1 MLYFRGCTAREKQTS
16 IAEAT
21 EKLLNLAGVDY
32 HILKD
37 EACCGSVL
45 LRTGFLKEAQ
55 EQIAKM
61 LGYNR
66 AHYARFENG
75 TAEITLRFLEALQKA
90 FGITFDEAKVITKR
104 DNE

>member
-1 MLYFRGCTAREKQTS
+1 MNETKKSRTKLKQFRCG
-16 IAEAT
+16 
-21 EKLLNLAGVDY
+21 KLL
-32 HILKD
+32 
-37 EACCGSVL
+37 
-45 LRTGFLKEAQ
+45 TQ

-90 FGITFDEAKVITKR
+90 FGITFDEAKAITKR

>member
-1 MLYFRGCTAREKQTS
+1 MERTELKRFRAS
-16 IAEAT
+16 
-21 EKLLNLAGVDY
+21 KLL
-32 HILKD
+32 
-37 EACCGSVL
+37 
-45 LRTGFLKEAQ
+45 TQ

-90 FGITFDEAKVITKR
+90 FGLTLEKAKELTKR

>member
-1 MLYFRGCTAREKQTS
+1 MGGKSRTKLKQFRGG
-16 IAEAT
+16 
-21 EKLLNLAGVDY
+21 KLL
-32 HILKD
+32 
-37 EACCGSVL
+37 
-45 LRTGFLKEAQ
+45 TQ
-55 EQIAKM
+55 EKISEM

-90 FGITFDEAKVITKR
+90 FGLTLEEAKALTKR